1 MIRRLAAG
9 PAEGWLSL
17 GLVLLMCLTMAWAV
31 DDVAP
36 VMGRGAF
43 TDFLAWAAVGGVLFG
58 FAGPKVGW
66 GRWRT
71 YLIGAIAAA
80 LVVPLMVG
88 GILVKNGSFQER
100 FEAIATAAANA
111 FNDLVILG
119 QAFTQ
124 EYGHHLLIIGL
135 FVWGTSM
142 FAAYATFGHRRPLSA
157 IVLIGVVLVINM
169 SLTVINQLGYLII
182 YSLASLFLLIQS
194 HALEEQA
201 EWLRRRIGDPVA
213 VAGIYFR
220 GGSLFIAIA
229 VAGSLLLTRTA
240 SSDPLAGAWDGVS
253 AGVVDWSRSIAKFLP
268 GGPNSRNLGAEFGD
282 DTQIRGFW
290 VGDGSVDATIQLSP
304 GERDRLYWRA
314 VTFDQFDLNSWRS
327 TSESEVVKL
336 RDEALFA
343 DSQDVVPSTVA
354 TREIQFTVT
363 PSGYAGTAI
372 LSPLMPASVDQV
384 STVKTLGKGAYFAG
398 LRRNASSSPYR
409 VTAVIPITDGSVEG
423 GLEENRLRV
432 AGNDYPLEIRDLYL
446 DVPAGS
452 MGPDARE
459 LLADI
464 VAGLPEGDRTNA
476 YDIAKTMETRF
487 RSPEFS
493 YKTNVQDLPCA
504 EQRLS
509 TVECFARYKE
519 GYCQYYATTMAIFLR
534 ELGIPTRIADG
545 YLPGERDVRTG
556 QETLR
561 ALDRHEWVEVYF
573 PGFGW
578 VPFDPTGGG
587 VATLGALPSG
597 APIESA
603 QPRPS
608 SSRGPASSSRA
619 TRDPRN
625 GPDGTFGA
633 ASTTGKGP
641 SAGLLGAVAVLLAI
655 ILTALAFVVWRRGPR
670 GQTTPDRAY
679 GTVTRIASRLGYGP
693 RPTQTVYEYAGALG
707 EALPEARPALE
718 TVAHAKVESTYGR
731 GVLGADRLVALRE
744 AERRLRVSLL
754 RLIFRRGRRRGRPGG
769 R

>member
-1 MIRRLAAG
+1 MMRRVAAG

-17 GLVLLMCLTMAWAV
+17 GLVMLMCLTMAWAV

-43 TDFLAWAAVGGVLFG
+43 TDFLAWAAIGGVLVG
-58 FAGPKVGW
+58 FAGPQVGW

-71 YLIGAIAAA
+71 YLIGASAAA
-80 LVVPLMVG
+80 LIVPLMVG
-88 GILVKNGSFQER
+88 GILVKDGSFQDR
-100 FEAIATAAANA
+100 FEATAASAANA
-111 FNDLVILG
+111 FNDLVVLE

-124 EYGHHLLIIGL
+124 EYGHHLLVIGL

-142 FAAYATFGHRRPLSA
+142 FAAFATFGHRRPLSA
-157 IVLIGVVLVINM
+157 VVLIGVVLVINM
-169 SLTVINQLGYLII
+169 SLTVNDQLGYLII

-201 EWLRRRIGDPVA
+201 EWLRRRIGDPA
-213 VAGIYFR
+213 AISRIYFR

-229 VAGSLLLTRTA
+229 VVGSLLLTWTA

-253 AGVVDWSRSIAKFLP
+253 AGVIDWSRSVAKFLP
-268 GGPNSRNLGAEFGD
+268 GGPNSKNLGTEFGD

-304 GERDRLYWRA
+304 GELEPLYWRA
-314 VTFDQFDLNSWRS
+314 VTFDQFDLNSWKS
-327 TSESEVVKL
+327 TAASQVEKL
-336 RDEALFA
+336 RGEALFA
-343 DSQDVVPSTVA
+343 DSLDVVPPTVA

-363 PSGYAGTAI
+363 PMGYAGTAI

-384 STVKTLGKGAYFAG
+384 VTVKTLGQGAYFAG
-398 LRRNASSSPYR
+398 LRRNASGSPYR
-409 VTAVIPITDGSVEG
+409 VTAVIPISDGRVDG
-423 GLEENRLRV
+423 GLEGNRLRV
-432 AGNDYPLEIRDLYL
+432 AGNDYPQEIKDLYL
-446 DVPAGS
+446 DVPEGS
-452 MGPDARE
+452 MGPDATE

-464 VAGLPEGDRTNA
+464 LAALPGGDRTNP
-476 YDIAKTMETRF
+476 YDIAKTMEMRF
-487 RSPEFS
+487 RGPEFS
-493 YKTNVQDLPCA
+493 FKRNVQDLPCP

-519 GYCQYYATTMAIFLR
+519 GFCQYYATTMAIFLR
-534 ELGIPTRIADG
+534 ELGIPTRVAEG
-545 YLPGERDVRTG
+545 YLPGDRDPRTG

-561 ALDRHEWVEVYF
+561 ALNQHMWVEVYF

-578 VPFDPTGGG
+578 VPFDPTGGS
-587 VATLGALPSG
+587 VAQLGALPSG

-603 QPRPS
+603 RPRPS

-655 ILTALAFVVWRRGPR
+655 ILAALAFVVWRRGPR
-670 GQTTPDRAY
+670 GQTSPDRAY
-679 GTVTRIASRLGYGP
+679 GTVTRMASRLGYGP
-693 RPTQTVYEYAGALG
+693 RPNQTVYEYAGTLG
-707 EALPEARPALE
+707 EVLPDARPALD
-718 TVAHAKVESTYGR
+718 TVARAKVESTYGR
-731 GVLGADRLVALRE
+731 GVLGSERLLALRE

-754 RLIFRRGRRRGRPGG
+754 RLLFRRGRRHRDKR
-769 R
+769 